1 MKTEAM
7 FEWLGKLLGEYEGRH
22 IKPASTGRIVPETR
36 HHPVAPPRPESTL
49 RRLEP
54 YLWPASTARI
64 VPETRHHLIAPPR
77 PWSYFNYSVETCGL
91 LIRADDDLADTPLR
105 RSYGESMADRMDIM
119 ERLTNA
125 AASFAGGIDGTIER
139 RDFHEAL
146 RSAGFDFWGGVRKY
160 LSMYTM
166 MNSHLVR

>member
-7 FEWLGKLLGEYEGRH
+7 TEWLGKLLGQYEGRH
-22 IKPASTGRIVPETR
+22 IKPVSTGRIVPETR

-91 LIRADDDLADTPLR
+91 LIRADNDLADTPLR

-119 ERLTNA
+119 ERLIQAVSNMSGVHPDYIA
-125 AASFAGGIDGTIER
+125 ELF
-139 RDFHEAL
+139 DFCLHKTD
-146 RSAGFDFWGGVRKY
+146 FDFWAAVRKFAEY
-160 LSMYTM
+160 
-166 MNSHLVR
+166 HA

>member
-7 FEWLGKLLGEYEGRH
+7 FEWLGELLGEYEGRH
-22 IKPASTGRIVPETR
+22 IKSVSTGRIVPETR
-36 HHPVAPPRPESTL
+36 HHPVAPPRPNSL
-49 RRLEP
+49 LGLIKP
-54 YLWPASTARI
+54 YEW
-64 VPETRHHLIAPPR
+64 
-77 PWSYFNYSVETCGL
+77 GL
-91 LIRADDDLADTPLR
+91 LIRADNVIAAAYTP
-105 RSYGESMADRMDIM
+105 RSHGESMADRMDIM

-146 RSAGFDFWGGVRKY
+146 RAAGFDFWGGVRKY

-166 MNSHLVR
+166 INSHLVR